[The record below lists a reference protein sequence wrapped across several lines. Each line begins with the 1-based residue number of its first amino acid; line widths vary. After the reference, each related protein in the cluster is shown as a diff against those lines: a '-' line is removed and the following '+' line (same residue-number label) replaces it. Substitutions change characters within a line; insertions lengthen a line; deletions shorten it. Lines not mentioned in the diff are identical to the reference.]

1 MDAESVKESGKVHAC
16 PKCDKTFSRA
26 VNRDRHLATHNK
38 LPSLVCSIC
47 ERRFHRPDVLAKH
60 VQRHRLPE
68 TVEDGAHSASGDVF
82 HGASSSQLGSLTIV
96 QSRSGSAATH
106 TNEASASLLSS
117 RSLAAS
123 RRVARAC
130 SRCSKAKARCDGT
143 LPACSRCIRLDKASM
158 CDYDASAHDPARSSP
173 RASAS
178 GATIRQPDWFQVKL
192 VEPETHADSVARDH
206 LEQSLHLSSTPTS
219 IHLFGSPRPKDAPPA
234 PDGVSMPR
242 ADTVFDATPQ
252 YRLSEQVD
260 LESWR
265 QSQVQF
271 SNANAWTDAVS
282 PLPMDWLLQ
291 QEIPDDGWTAYLG
304 DPGVPLLTDF
314 FNHADPTATG
324 MRGEPHLDAAS
335 IVHHHQ
341 QGLHHAAAGA
351 SSSRRPSHYH
361 NQSRRDTNSS
371 HTSPN
376 GHTAR
381 AFPRAAASRLASNA
395 ASPATTDAA
404 DAAATLA
411 RIRSEAVTNG
421 FMRSGTPSDE
431 GSRTGSEPEA
441 VRPSLHQNRPP
452 AKRARLS
459 EATHGRSVAARPT
472 RASSPDSSSESSDL
486 DPMERANRDVAAQSR
501 HQRVSYRHPDPSAR
515 VMSQL
520 AVSAQSPEDIARQE
534 IAAEEMA
541 QLAQHGSAASP
552 RAPSDLSSKRR
563 KRRQKQWPSV
573 YRPKA
578 TDGGRHLSLHKVPLA
593 SEEVTALENSFQVAP
608 MTDLAK
614 ERMIDEFRYC
624 EVEAEDL
631 QRIQDTLRSIKT
643 STLNLFVQLY
653 FEHYDPILPILH
665 RATFD
670 PDTCDPLLLAAITC
684 LGALCSKAENA
695 FSYCLLTSS
704 LVHAVSY
711 KLFGINHL
719 RHRYLPSM
727 QTLFLTYALWRNL
740 GDPAKLEYL
749 EGFRNTVLTMARRC
763 RLFELEAFEVDRNC
777 LTISA
782 SSSPAHSNPSMD
794 KREQE
799 WLKWVRNQEMVRF
812 NWALLILDS
821 DLSLAW
827 DLPCTVTI
835 SELRSPLP
843 CTESLWLAESPED
856 WALLA
861 RVQLT
866 SVEKWTLRHLL
877 SMRGSAGQP
886 STAEAIVPRLHTS
899 PLTRLVLSAAVF
911 NVAVSR
917 WNVDAALTQLAELHD
932 DDEGDDA
939 QNVAMVPR
947 KDTEL
952 EAWTDAMALRSQEL
966 TLNRIDT
973 QSKDDAQLMLYG
985 ARLRMLVSFKAVQ
998 IMSGRK
1004 GQRRSKLQMKKWMQ
1018 GPLRQEQYR
1027 DDVFRAASK
1036 IFALSLAARRDI
1048 APINLEPA
1056 NRPISG
1062 FDPRARGSS
1071 RGNAHPSSQSRFNT
1085 DPGLS
1090 NMAHATVSGTGAENS
1105 ILFYATVCLTL
1116 LCQYLVLEQSAS
1128 QLSELNKQNQ
1138 SAGDA
1143 AAVRIDRPTPER
1155 AVSASR
1161 KARKKE
1167 VYFVQGVGA
1176 LTNSVSLDRLIH
1188 VAIHQGLNRSAW
1200 PLGHV
1205 LGKVLQQW
1213 ARTLVR

>member
-1 MDAESVKESGKVHAC
+1 M
-16 PKCDKTFSRA
+16 SRA
-26 VNRDRHLATHNK
+26 
-38 LPSLVCSIC
+38 
-47 ERRFHRPDVLAKH
+47 
-60 VQRHRLPE
+60 
-68 TVEDGAHSASGDVF
+68 TVG
-82 HGASSSQLGSLTIV
+82 
-96 QSRSGSAATH
+96 
-106 TNEASASLLSS
+106 
-117 RSLAAS
+117 
-123 RRVARAC
+123 
-130 SRCSKAKARCDGT
+130 
-143 LPACSRCIRLDKASM
+143 
-158 CDYDASAHDPARSSP
+158 
-173 RASAS
+173 
-178 GATIRQPDWFQVKL
+178 QPDWFR
-192 VEPETHADSVARDH
+192 VEPVESETHADSVGRGH
-206 LEQSLHLSSTPTS
+206 LEQLQHLSSTTASNNLPGPS
-219 IHLFGSPRPKDAPPA
+219 RPKDAQPVPN
-234 PDGVSMPR
+234 GISMPR
-242 ADTVFDATPQ
+242 ADNVFDAVPQ
-252 YRLSEQVD
+252 LRLSEPVD

-271 SNANAWTDAVS
+271 ANANTWDSAVS

-291 QEIPDDGWTAYLG
+291 QEIPDEGWTAYLG
-304 DPGVPLLTDF
+304 DPGVPLLADF
-314 FNHADPTATG
+314 FNHADPLPTG
-324 MRGEPHLDAAS
+324 IRGEPHLDATS

-351 SSSRRPSHYH
+351 SSSRRSSHLYS
-361 NQSRRDTNSS
+361 QKRRDANLSL
-371 HTSPN
+371 TSPN
-376 GHTAR
+376 GHMAR
-381 AFPRAAASRLASNA
+381 EFPRAAASRLASSA

-431 GSRTGSEPEA
+431 GSRASSEPEA
-441 VRPSLHQNRPP
+441 ARSSSQQNGPL

-459 EATHGRSVAARPT
+459 EAALGRSVASRQT

-515 VMSQL
+515 VVSHL
-520 AVSAQSPEDIARQE
+520 AGSAQSPEDIARQE
-534 IAAEEMA
+534 TAAEEIA
-541 QLAQHGSAASP
+541 QLTQQGSATSP
-552 RAPSDLSSKRR
+552 RAASDLSSKRR

-749 EGFRNTVLTMARRC
+749 EGFRNTILTMARRC
-763 RLFELEAFEVDRNC
+763 RLFELEAFELDRSC
-777 LTISA
+777 LTTSA
-782 SSSPAHSNPSMD
+782 SSSSGKSNASTD
-794 KREQE
+794 QSEQE

-856 WALLA
+856 WIPLA
-861 RVQLT
+861 RHQLVTVQ
-866 SVEKWTLRHLL
+866 KCTLRHLL
-877 SMRGSAGQP
+877 STSARTKEVSARQR
-886 STAEAIVPRLHTS
+886 STADTIVPRLHTS

-932 DDEGDDA
+932 DDEGDDM
-939 QNVAMVPR
+939 QSVAAEAVPR
-947 KDTEL
+947 KDAEL

-973 QSKDDAQLMLYG
+973 QGKEDAQLMLYG

-1056 NRPISG
+1056 NRSVSG
-1062 FDPRARGSS
+1062 FDSRARSSS
-1071 RGNAHPSSQSRFNT
+1071 RSSAHVSSQNRFNT

-1128 QLSELNKQNQ
+1128 QLSELDKQSQ

-1143 AAVRIDRPTPER
+1143 ATVRVDRPTPER
-1155 AVSASR
+1155 AASASR
-1161 KARKKE
+1161 KTRKKD

-1188 VAIHQGLNRSAW
+1188 VAVHQGLNRSAW